1 MKGKKTHNILSLKL
15 NFRLKNLYL
24 ISSLIG
30 FENDMA
36 IIEKYDEKFLCLMFL
51 KCHHHLHLLVE
62 SKNDFVNQRFD
73 EYHTK
78 L

>member
-1 MKGKKTHNILSLKL
+1 LKL
-15 NFRLKNLYL
+15 KIRFKKLRL

-30 FENDMA
+30 CEKDVA
-36 IIEKYDEKFLCLMFL
+36 IIEKYDKKFLCLMFL
-51 KCHHHLHLLVE
+51 KFHHHLHPLVE

>member
-1 MKGKKTHNILSLKL
+1 
-15 NFRLKNLYL
+15 
-24 ISSLIG
+24 
-30 FENDMA
+30 
-36 IIEKYDEKFLCLMFL
+36 L

-78 L
+78 FWNGNN